1 MEEVNVYKR
10 KICKSKIQE
19 DVIKKSYDILMPP
32 SESVSLSSLEN
43 KGQDGNLEN
52 CILKGQIIESS
63 NLEVNKN
70 SKEDEENHK
79 TARIYGTSQNVKSL
93 NGGKE
98 NSKLLTDKRSQIL
111 SSNCREENT
120 CEVLEKKKMNSKL
133 MTGLGETKTKIHKK
147 LRNPVPL

>member
-52 CILKGQIIESS
+52 CILKGQII
-63 NLEVNKN
+63 
-70 SKEDEENHK
+70 
-79 TARIYGTSQNVKSL
+79 
-93 NGGKE
+93 
-98 NSKLLTDKRSQIL
+98 
-111 SSNCREENT
+111 
-120 CEVLEKKKMNSKL
+120 
-133 MTGLGETKTKIHKK
+133 
-147 LRNPVPL
+147 